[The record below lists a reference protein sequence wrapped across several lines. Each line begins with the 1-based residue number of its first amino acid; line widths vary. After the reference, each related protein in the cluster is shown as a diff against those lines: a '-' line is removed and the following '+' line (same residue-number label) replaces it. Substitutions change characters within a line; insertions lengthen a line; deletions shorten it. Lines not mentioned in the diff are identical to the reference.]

1 MSDVSWRIDEGG
13 EDTCRSA
20 SNFFHGHYKIS
31 TSPQLGT
38 LNPHILVNKPSKTC
52 GHIQVS
58 EVQLQLR
65 TYMRQRREVSGFY
78 KPRFGLAKSWAIS
91 TGRALAYLHGLKHPI
106 IHRDMKPLNLFLGRN
121 LEARSTQSC
130 TADFL
135 PELRKSIYNKIQS

>member
-1 MSDVSWRIDEGG
+1 MFPG
-13 EDTCRSA
+13 A
-20 SNFFHGHYKIS
+20 SMKEEKIHVGPLPIFS
-31 TSPQLGT
+31 MALQDFLTSPHLGT
-38 LNPHILVNKPSKTC
+38 LNPHILVNRPSKTC

-58 EVQLQLR
+58 AVQLQLR

-121 LEARSTQSC
+121 LEARC
-130 TADFL
+130 TADLL
-135 PELRKSIYNKIQS
+135 PELHTII

>member
-1 MSDVSWRIDEGG
+1 MQLGVWCFLAHRWRRRRYMSV
-13 EDTCRSA
+13 CFH
-20 SNFFHGHYKIS
+20 FFPRALQDFL
-31 TSPQLGT
+31 TSPHLGT
-38 LNPHILVNKPSKTC
+38 LNPHFLVNRPSKTC

-106 IHRDMKPLNLFLGRN
+106 IHRDVKPLNLFLGRN

-135 PELRKSIYNKIQS
+135 PELHKSI